1 MQKPKR
7 IETASWLLYAASA
20 LGILEL
26 FTSST
31 IKNETPPL
39 IILDIIVYGCLFI
52 LALIINKRIG
62 IGRCLYT
69 VLAIIWYV
77 ILVFFLPKYYNH
89 DLNAGLVFIQVCITV
104 VAILILYQPKSTRWF
119 KSPKE

>member
-26 FTSST
+26 FTSWT
-31 IKNETPPL
+31 IKDETPTL
-39 IILDIIVYGCLFI
+39 IILDIIVYACLFI
-52 LALIINKRIG
+52 LALAINKG
-62 IGRCLYT
+62 IGLGRILYT
-69 VLAIIWYV
+69 ILVVIWYI
-77 ILVFFLPKYYNH
+77 ILVFFLPAYYNH

-104 VAILILYQPKSTRWF
+104 VAILILYQPKSSRWY
-119 KSPKE
+119 KGSNE